1 MIVIDASY
9 VYISCY
15 ISLSQSCKEWS
26 AMQMFSKVF
35 WHCCCSDFGCG
46 SGVVWLV
53 VTVIVMGGSATL

>member
-1 MIVIDASY
+1 
-9 VYISCY
+9 
-15 ISLSQSCKEWS
+15 
-26 AMQMFSKVF
+26 MQKCLKVF